1 MVNYKLILT
10 LKQKNMK
17 NKTQVAQA
25 SQQIRKILKKE
36 FPKTKFS
43 VKSSNYSMGDSINIS
58 WVDGVAEKK
67 VEKLISHYQYGDFNG
82 MDDIYEYTN
91 RREDIPQTKYLF
103 CNRKI
108 SDEFYFLK
116 LDEMRTKWDFLKNI
130 EKENINKVNQEIFD
144 KTRCWDAKHFI
155 YQQFRGFQ
163 EIDIN

>member
-1 MVNYKLILT
+1 MTYKT
-10 LKQKNMK
+10 KA
-17 NKTQVAQA
+17 AQA
-25 SQQIRKILKKE
+25 AAQIREILKKE

-43 VKSSNYSMGDSINIS
+43 VKSSNYSMGDSINVS
-58 WVDGVAEKK
+58 WTDGVAEEK
-67 VEKLISHYQYGDFNG
+67 VKKLIGHYQYGDFNG

-108 SDEFYFLK
+108 SNEFYFLK
-116 LDEMRTKWDFLKNI
+116 LDEMRTKWDFLANI
-130 EKENINKVNQEIFD
+130 AKENIDKVNQEIFD

>member
-1 MVNYKLILT
+1 
-10 LKQKNMK
+10 MK
-17 NKTQVAQA
+17 NRTQVAQA
-25 SQQIRKILKKE
+25 SQEIRKILKKE

-43 VKSSNYSMGDSINIS
+43 VKSNNYSMGDSIDINWI
-58 WVDGVAEKK
+58 DGVAKRK
-67 VEKLISHYQYGDFNG
+67 VEKLISHFQYGKFNG

-116 LDEMRTKWDFLKNI
+116 LDEMRTKWDFLANI
-130 EKENINKVNQEIFD
+130 LKENIDKTNQEIFD
-144 KTRCWDAKHFI
+144 KTGCWDAKHFI